1 MPEQYSD
8 SPNIVIPE
16 TFLFCMLAF
25 VFAALIAFVV
35 TPIVKV
41 LAVKIKAIDIP
52 NDTRRIHT
60 KPIPRLGGLAI
71 FFAFIIGVLIFSELT
86 KEIFGIIL
94 GTFFIVLLG
103 IIDDIKSL
111 KPIVKLVGQIIIA
124 FIPICFDI
132 VIKGANFF
140 GTYIEF
146 GVFSIPLTILWIVS
160 LTNALNLIDGL
171 DGLACGVATIS
182 SITILIFAITNSDF
196 SIIILLAILTG
207 ACLGFLPYNSN
218 PAHIFMGDTGALF
231 LGYVLSLISIMGFF
245 KLNAVVSFFTPFLI
259 FALPLFDTLSAVI
272 RRFKNKQ
279 SPFTADKN
287 HLHHKLLYIGFS
299 QKKSVY
305 ILYSFSALFG
315 ISGLLFNQAR
325 YISAILIIIIVFLIY
340 YLNLY
345 SLNKD
350 KNDQKNNK

>member
-1 MPEQYSD
+1 
-8 SPNIVIPE
+8 
-16 TFLFCMLAF
+16 
-25 VFAALIAFVV
+25 
-35 TPIVKV
+35 
-41 LAVKIKAIDIP
+41 
-52 NDTRRIHT
+52 
-60 KPIPRLGGLAI
+60 
-71 FFAFIIGVLIFSELT
+71 
-86 KEIFGIIL
+86 
-94 GTFFIVLLG
+94 
-103 IIDDIKSL
+103 
-111 KPIVKLVGQIIIA
+111 
-124 FIPICFDI
+124 
-132 VIKGANFF
+132 
-140 GTYIEF
+140 
-146 GVFSIPLTILWIVS
+146 
-160 LTNALNLIDGL
+160 
-171 DGLACGVATIS
+171 
-182 SITILIFAITNSDF
+182 
-196 SIIILLAILTG
+196 
-207 ACLGFLPYNSN
+207 
-218 PAHIFMGDTGALF
+218 
-231 LGYVLSLISIMGFF
+231 MGFF